1 MYRVFPLLV
10 AIALAAACADST
22 SPDSRGADGD
32 IAGPNDGS
40 FAITLRYVGSPS
52 PRQQVAVSRAVKQW
66 QRVITG
72 DLTNVAI
79 EAQAGACFRNQPAID
94 EAVDDILI
102 FVDFTYVDGPGGI
115 LGEAGPCF
123 IRSESGLPVVGF
135 LRIDNADLQELE
147 AVGTLDDAVLHEFG
161 HVLGIGTLW
170 SARKLLTGA
179 GTSDPRYTGAAA
191 VSAYRELGGSRSIPV
206 ENTGEAT
213 TREGHW
219 RESVFGNELMTGWV
233 GSGEN
238 PMSAVTIASLEDLGY
253 NTDVDA
259 ADVYALADA
268 GNVMAQ
274 RAAGH
279 TDLRGRERVHLPKF
293 SVNRRDHRRSDVRRR
308 EK

>member
-1 MYRVFPLLV
+1 MYRVVILLV
-10 AIALAAACADST
+10 AVALAAACADST
-22 SPDSRGADGD
+22 GPDPRTDVGIS
-32 IAGPNDGS
+32 PNDGS
-40 FAITLRYVGSPS
+40 FEITLRYVGSPS
-52 PRQQVAVSRAVKQW
+52 ARQQVAVSRAVKQW

-72 DLTNVAI
+72 DLTNVEI
-79 EAQAGACFRNQPAID
+79 SAQAGACFRNQPAIA
-94 EAVDDILI
+94 EEVDDILI

-135 LRIDNADLQELE
+135 LRIDNADLQEME

-170 SARKLLTGA
+170 RARKLLTGA

-191 VSAYRELGGSRSIPV
+191 VSAYRKLGGSRSIPV
-206 ENTGEAT
+206 ENTGESS

-233 GSGEN
+233 GTGAN

-259 ADVYALADA
+259 ADVYALADP
-268 GNVMAQ
+268 GSVMAQ
-274 RAAGH
+274 RSADH

-293 SVNRRDHRRSDVRRR
+293 RVDRR
-308 EK
+308 EDRRKDARGHWK